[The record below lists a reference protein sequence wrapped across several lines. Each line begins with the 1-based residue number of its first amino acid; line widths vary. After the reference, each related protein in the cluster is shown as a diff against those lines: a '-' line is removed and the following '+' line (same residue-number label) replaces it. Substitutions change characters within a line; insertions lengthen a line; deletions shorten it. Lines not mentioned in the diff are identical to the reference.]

1 MSPGTKALLKGF
13 PATLSNIFGFL
24 WQHLPLVPARSATA
38 IAVIPP
44 VESFKAGLHGPL
56 PGPLPAP
63 KRPSARLV
71 EPVDILPEWGMC
83 SSVLFSKQV
92 LNNFRRSFTF
102 TPRSL
107 VGLGSTE

>member
-44 VESFKAGLHGPL
+44 WSLQSRAPWTASWTPASTQETLSKACGTSRHS
-56 PGPLPAP
+56 PGMGD
-63 KRPSARLV
+63 V
-71 EPVDILPEWGMC
+71 
-83 SSVLFSKQV
+83 Q
-92 LNNFRRSFTF
+92 FRFVF
-102 TPRSL
+102 
-107 VGLGSTE
+107 

>member
-1 MSPGTKALLKGF
+1 MA
-13 PATLSNIFGFL
+13 A
-24 WQHLPLVPARSATA
+24 SATGTGWLCYSNCSYS
-38 IAVIPP
+38 P

-102 TPRSL
+102 TPSSL